1 MIQDGTYIV
10 RNGQIKNYADHW
22 NYGFVVAKKK
32 GMVWDP
38 TGSNQNPTDQADLFA
53 VSGIYHAPLVGVW
66 TDPETGYVH
75 VEPVEHVDSAEKAK
89 ELAIQRNQSCVY
101 DLFLGKVTKTE
112 DL

>member
-10 RNGQIKNYADHW
+10 RNGQIKNYADRW
-22 NYGFVVAKKK
+22 AYGFVVAKKR
-32 GMVWDP
+32 GFVWDP
-38 TGSNQNPTDQADLFA
+38 TESAQPPVDQADLFA
-53 VSGIYHAPLVGVW
+53 VAGISNHPLIGVW
-66 TDPETGYVH
+66 NDPETGYVH